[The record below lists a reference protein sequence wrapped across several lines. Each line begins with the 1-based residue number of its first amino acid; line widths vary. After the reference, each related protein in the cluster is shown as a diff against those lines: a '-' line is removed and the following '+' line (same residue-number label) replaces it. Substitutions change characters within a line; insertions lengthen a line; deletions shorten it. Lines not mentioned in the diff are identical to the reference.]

1 MDADV
6 VDRYVALGLRL
17 GRHVDGLVDAY
28 YGPAELSERIASEPI
43 SPAGDLAREAAELT
57 GAVATMGDTRRAR
70 WLLAQLDGLAATAE
84 RLDGRS
90 VGYTE
95 EIRRCYGATPEAIH
109 YDELYEVHRRLAAV
123 LPGAGPLRER
133 YQGWRKKHE
142 LPREAVLPALQ
153 LVGREIRARTRT
165 RFGLPEGESVE
176 YELVTDQPWSGF
188 NYYLGGLRSRVV
200 INTDVPTQTQFLVD
214 AAAHETYPGHHT
226 EHAWKEALLV
236 RGQNHREESIFLI
249 PTPQSLIAEGIATN
263 ALTAL
268 GSDAEEACAAILE
281 EMGWSYELDL
291 SRAIRKI
298 MRPMDQAWTTVA
310 LMVHEQRKGIDE
322 ARAFADRWVL
332 NTNEEIEKR
341 IEFIL
346 HPTWR
351 AYVALYDIAER
362 LVEKW
367 TGGEPSL
374 YKRLLTEQMTTA
386 DLSQPG

>member
-28 YGPAELSERIASEPI
+28 YGPAELFEQIASEPM
-43 SPAGDLAREAAELT
+43 SPAGDLAREAAELRD
-57 GAVATMGDTRRAR
+57 AVATMGDSRRAR

-84 RLDGRS
+84 RLDGRR
-90 VGYTE
+90 VGYIE
-95 EIRRCYGATPEAIH
+95 EIRRCYGAIPEAIH
-109 YDELYEVHRRLAAV
+109 DDELEDVHHRLAEV
-123 LPGAGPLRER
+123 LPGAGTLRER
-133 YQGWRKKHE
+133 YQAWRKKHE

-153 LVGREIRARTRT
+153 VVGREIRTRTRT
-165 RFGLPEGESVE
+165 RFGLPEGESVD
-176 YELVTDQPWSGF
+176 YELVTNQPWGGF

-200 INTDVPTQTQFLVD
+200 INTDVPTHTQFLVD

-236 RGQNHREESIFLI
+236 RGQHRREESIFLI

-263 ALTAL
+263 ARTAL
-268 GSDAEEACAAILE
+268 GSDAEEACGAILE
-281 EMGWSYELDL
+281 ERGWSYELDL
-291 SRAIRKI
+291 TRAIRKI
-298 MRPMDQAWTTVA
+298 MRPMGQAWTTVA

-322 ARAFADRWVL
+322 ARAFADRWIL
-332 NTNEEIEKR
+332 DSNEQNEKR
-341 IEFIL
+341 IQFIL

-367 TGGEPSL
+367 TGGEASRF
-374 YKRLLTEQMTTA
+374 KRLLTEQMTTA